1 MWWPQKI
8 YIRLHD
14 PEWQASTEPVV
25 RKDHSWKDL
34 ESGFN
39 ISLDQEKKNCQQ
51 EGLIQQELGMPDRL
65 REYGRNLLML
75 NIWGGKTAP
84 HKPGQ
89 ATEPSLCGSQP
100 SEISASSD
108 VIHGFKKKSLWD
120 TGWKLHYKSKNRNG
134 SLGYS
139 IVSQREIMSGPSC
152 ESKTDG
158 EGVIEGWGWRVDHT
172 SGWIVYSM

>member
-89 ATEPSLCGSQP
+89 ATEPSLCGSQ
-100 SEISASSD
+100 A
-108 VIHGFKKKSLWD
+108 
-120 TGWKLHYKSKNRNG
+120 
-134 SLGYS
+134 
-139 IVSQREIMSGPSC
+139 
-152 ESKTDG
+152 
-158 EGVIEGWGWRVDHT
+158 
-172 SGWIVYSM
+172 